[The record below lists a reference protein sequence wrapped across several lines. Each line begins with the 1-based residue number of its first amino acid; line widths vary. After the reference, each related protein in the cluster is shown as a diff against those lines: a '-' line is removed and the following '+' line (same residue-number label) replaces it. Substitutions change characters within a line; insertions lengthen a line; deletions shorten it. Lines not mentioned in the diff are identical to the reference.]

1 MPAAKPSFP
10 IAEGIGIFF
19 GVAAWDVLSA
29 GEMALIK
36 AALIAGGGAL
46 TIFAF
51 RCLQTRLRDKRR
63 IDRLH

>member
-1 MPAAKPSFP
+1 VSVDKSFFP

-36 AALIAGGGAL
+36 AALIAAGGAVS
-46 TIFAF
+46 IFAF
-51 RCLQTRLRDKRR
+51 RWLQTKLRDKQH
-63 IDRLH
+63 IDHLH